1 MDKSPSILINGT
13 FVALLL
19 TDYEGDLNDVLRERM
34 SILSIFIDIFIY
46 YKQQILICLENERK
60 ENRNILLRLLLKN
73 IGEYLIFIEKPSSK

>member
-34 SILSIFIDIFIY
+34 SILSKFIDIFRY